1 MKIFSDEEWNDEQNA
16 ELDALEQELRQPL
29 RKAVKSFP
37 TQEENAALIDK
48 LQMEFNMLRSD
59 QLTEDTPL
67 LSFNSEVKPPSIM
80 GLIRTQF
87 RINRKYLFLA
97 GTAIFLMLILLID
110 PRNPEAF
117 TSNTTLTSLFAIIIP
132 LLIILSIAFS
142 FRSWD
147 RGMRALESITPY
159 PPVLVVYCRML
170 MVIGLIISWATV
182 SSIIAIIR
190 VSVANEIQ
198 LPWWP
203 FILQWLGI
211 SLVIGGISMI
221 VMFHKG
227 SKYALVVSSVV
238 YVLWLFMTVQLDNYG
253 YRIMALMDEI
263 LGFDMEMNIHEFSNQ
278 LLLGLGVALMLF
290 AIYKSLS
297 YTSTKHAARNSF

>member
-16 ELDALEQELRQPL
+16 ELDALEQKMRQPL

-37 TQEENAALIDK
+37 TQEENAALIDN
-48 LQMEFNMLRSD
+48 LQAEFNMLRSD
-59 QLTEDTPL
+59 QLTNDTSL
-67 LSFNSEVKPPSIM
+67 LPFNIGVKPPSIM
-80 GLIRTQF
+80 GLIRNQF
-87 RINRKYLFLA
+87 RLNRKYLLLA
-97 GTAIFLMLILLID
+97 GSSIFLMLILVID
-110 PRNPEAF
+110 PTNPEAF
-117 TSNTTLTSLFAIIIP
+117 MSNTTLTSLFAIIIP
-132 LLIILSIAFS
+132 LLIILSMLFS

-147 RGMRALESITPY
+147 SGMRALESITPY
-159 PPVLVVYCRML
+159 PPVLVIYCRML

-182 SSIIAIIR
+182 SSIVATIR
-190 VSVANEIQ
+190 VSVATEIQ

-238 YVLWLFMTVQLDNYG
+238 YGLWLFMTVQLESYG
-253 YRIMALMDEI
+253 YRVGQWLNE
-263 LGFDMEMNIHEFSNQ
+263 LGVDMSIHEFNNH
-278 LLLGLGVALMLF
+278 LLLGLGIALMLL
-290 AIYKSLS
+290 AIYKSFS